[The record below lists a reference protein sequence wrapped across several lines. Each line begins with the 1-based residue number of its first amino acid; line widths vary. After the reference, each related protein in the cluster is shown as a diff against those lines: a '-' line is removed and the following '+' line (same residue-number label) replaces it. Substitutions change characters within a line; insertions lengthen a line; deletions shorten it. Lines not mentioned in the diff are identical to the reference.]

1 MTKVN
6 VRILDFFDRYN
17 IKRIMDKYGFDE
29 NTAMRKFIGS
39 ETYQMLTDKDLEVYT
54 MSPDIVFDM
63 WEVEQITGNPR
74 NSLYLRSDEYV

>member
-39 ETYQMLTDKDLEVYT
+39 ETYQMLNDKDLEVYT